1 MQHMNKAALYS
12 VDSNRPA
19 TAKQCYAVGNHFG
32 KIHASTPSE
41 AFRLGKVFAAILL
54 KFNAEHCETPITH
67 GDISR
72 FFELETV
79 PQKFL
84 ERISVRAPNK
94 TSKKSKVTKTEKTST
109 KSSEKVI
116 IARKAKKTSEKSEP
130 KTVKASTQSV
140 EDFKARLEAID
151 ARFNKVETTIE
162 AHDKKLASM
171 DAKLDILMAWLET
184 NPEL

>member
-1 MQHMNKAALYS
+1 MQHMEKASLYN

-19 TAKQCYAVGNHFG
+19 TAKQCYAVGRHFA
-32 KIHASTPSE
+32 KIHASTPSG
-41 AFRLGKVFAAILL
+41 AFRLSKVFAAILL
-54 KFNAEHCETPITH
+54 KFNAEHSETPITH

-84 ERISVRAPNK
+84 ERISVRKPAK
-94 TSKKSKVTKTEKTST
+94 TSKKSKVTKAEKTST

-116 IARKAKKTSEKSEP
+116 IARKAKKTSEKSESAP
-130 KTVKASTQSV
+130 KASTQSV

-151 ARFNKVETTIE
+151 ARFNKVETAIE
-162 AHDKKLASM
+162 SHDKKLASM

>member
-1 MQHMNKAALYS
+1 MQHMEKASLYN

-19 TAKQCYAVGNHFG
+19 TAKQCYAVGRHFG
-32 KIHASTPSE
+32 KIHSSTPAE
-41 AFRLGKVFAAILL
+41 AFRLSKVFAAILL

-67 GDISR
+67 GDITR
-72 FFELETV
+72 FFELDAV

-84 ERISVRAPNK
+84 ERISVRAP
-94 TSKKSKVTKTEKTST
+94 KKPKTST
-109 KSSEKVI
+109 KSVEPSKKVI
-116 IARKAKKTSEKSEP
+116 KAKKTSAKSEP

-151 ARFNKVETTIE
+151 ARFNKVEATVE
-162 AHDKKLASM
+162 SHGKKLASM

-184 NPEL
+184 NPDL